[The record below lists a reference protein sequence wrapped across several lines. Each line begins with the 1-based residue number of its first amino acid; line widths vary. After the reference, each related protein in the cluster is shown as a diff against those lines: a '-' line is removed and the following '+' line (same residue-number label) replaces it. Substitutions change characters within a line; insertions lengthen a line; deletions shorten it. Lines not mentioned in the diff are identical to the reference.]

1 MQLMPYTGKRVAK
14 IIGLKLKDEKDLF
27 DPKINIQLGT
37 SYLGHISKRFGEV
50 IQIAGSYNAGPGRMK
65 EWLKRFP
72 DRDLDEFVES
82 IPYIETRN
90 YVKRVFR
97 THQLYKA
104 IYKART

>member
-1 MQLMPYTGKRVAK
+1 M
-14 IIGLKLKDEKDLF
+14 KLKNEKDLF
-27 DPKINIQLGT
+27 NPKINIQLGT
-37 SYLGHISKRFGEV
+37 SYLGQISKRFRGV

-65 EWLKRFP
+65 EWLRRFP
-72 DRDLDEFVES
+72 DHDLDEFVES

-104 IYKART
+104 IYEART

>member
-1 MQLMPYTGKRVAK
+1 M
-14 IIGLKLKDEKDLF
+14 
-27 DPKINIQLGT
+27 
-37 SYLGHISKRFGEV
+37 

-104 IYKART
+104 IYEART

>member
-1 MQLMPYTGKRVAK
+1 
-14 IIGLKLKDEKDLF
+14 
-27 DPKINIQLGT
+27 
-37 SYLGHISKRFGEV
+37 
-50 IQIAGSYNAGPGRMK
+50 MK

-104 IYKART
+104 IYEART